1 MSCRKIVMS
10 LPFFQFTANLEQSG
24 SWIPDTKSV
33 KLIFSLMVTFCPT
46 KTESRSKKSLTQLS
60 HYCFDKSTILATNV
74 DFLQKNADISKNER
88 ALVQRGISS
97 ETTYECVLA
106 CQI

>member
-1 MSCRKIVMS
+1 MSCRKIVTS

-46 KTESRSKKSLTQLS
+46 KTESRSKKFLTQLP

-74 DFLQKNADISKNER
+74 DFLQKNADISKNEK